1 VNSPAPDRNNQE
13 RITAAFILLTPVM
26 CEALFAYTF
35 YGNLVPNDFWVFVG
49 VGLKRE
55 GLAGCKA
62 LDVGSACCD
71 DSILFVKPPDR
82 EKHLTRLFLSA
93 AGDFALNISASS
105 FFTLTQLVDLKMG
118 AMESAHTAR
127 SHRFHQFD

>member
-1 VNSPAPDRNNQE
+1 MNSPAPDRNNQE

-49 VGLKRE
+49 VGLKR
-55 GLAGCKA
+55 GGPAGCKA

-71 DSILFVKPPDR
+71 DSILFAKPPDR
-82 EKHLTRLFLSA
+82 EKHLTRLFLSV
-93 AGDFALNISASS
+93 AGGNEIADVGKSLGDRPGVPQPDKS
-105 FFTLTQLVDLKMG
+105 QL
-118 AMESAHTAR
+118 R
-127 SHRFHQFD
+127 C